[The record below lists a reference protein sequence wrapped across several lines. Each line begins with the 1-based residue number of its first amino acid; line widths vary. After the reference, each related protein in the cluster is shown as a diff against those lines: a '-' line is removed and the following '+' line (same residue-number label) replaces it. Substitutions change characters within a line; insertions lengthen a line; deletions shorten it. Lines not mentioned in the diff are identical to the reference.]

1 MPHVL
6 EGAGE
11 VQKRGCRTSAA
22 VEVVDLS
29 RRLDIAVVMYGILG
43 PVRGIHQAG
52 KGIFSSV
59 AAAEAMSAGVKE
71 ASGVRTNP
79 CLHRRSATLATTE
92 DSEIGRQL
100 VGSWAGLP
108 GLSCGSQWAC
118 FHNADRTSSRNSG

>member
-1 MPHVL
+1 MPHIL

-29 RRLDIAVVMYGILG
+29 RRLDIAVVMCGIPC

-59 AAAEAMSAGVKE
+59 AAAEAMLAGVE
-71 ASGVRTNP
+71 ELLAGSARSRVST
-79 CLHRRSATLATTE
+79 RRSATLATTE
-92 DSEIGRQL
+92 VSEMGR
-100 VGSWAGLP
+100 
-108 GLSCGSQWAC
+108 
-118 FHNADRTSSRNSG
+118 